1 MCLKKTKSLINAPNF
16 ACKENASM
24 LICVKK
30 NKTECKTLIRNKKYI
45 GIKCKE
51 DVKNKGKNRSRKS
64 EVGCQKLKTRQ

>member
-1 MCLKKTKSLINAPNF
+1 
-16 ACKENASM
+16 M

-51 DVKNKGKNRSRKS
+51 DVKNKGKNRGQKS
-64 EVGCQKLKTRQ
+64 DFLTSDC

>member
-16 ACKENASM
+16 ACEENASM

-51 DVKNKGKNRSRKS
+51 NEKIKMKRKS
-64 EVGCQKLKTRQ
+64 DC

>member
-1 MCLKKTKSLINAPNF
+1 MCLKKTKSLKNAPNF

-51 DVKNKGKNRSRKS
+51 NEKIKMKRKS
-64 EVGCQKLKTRQ
+64 DCWFQNLEIEY